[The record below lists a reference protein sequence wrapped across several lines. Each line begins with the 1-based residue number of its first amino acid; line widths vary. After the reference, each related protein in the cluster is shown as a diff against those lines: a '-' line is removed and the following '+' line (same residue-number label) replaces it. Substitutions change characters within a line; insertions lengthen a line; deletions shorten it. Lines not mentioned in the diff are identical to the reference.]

1 MSNQPDF
8 LTIRQLDLENKLIL
22 PTTKLYS
29 QISFKLNALSQ
40 DIHSALIDVHSIV
53 ANAAK
58 QVYEHPVE
66 TLTAWYEQ
74 AVYTGAAIYAQGQT
88 SVLQVYQGWQVKV
101 NLAKEKTGQYL
112 QAFWDNPEQVASA
125 TFEPVTRYV
134 TAITEQSER
143 DWQLFMD
150 SPGQF
155 MMDALAPI
163 TGYLGE
169 LGENAEA
176 VLISSYYALAD
187 LFGLLL
193 AQPASTLQA
202 MYRNTLS
209 ALLDVYFEVISSL
222 MVMV

>member
-1 MSNQPDF
+1 MFNQPDF
-8 LTIRQLDLENKLIL
+8 LIRHQLDLENKLIL

-58 QVYEHPVE
+58 QIYDHPVE

-74 AVYTGAAIYAQGQT
+74 AVHSGAAIYAQGQT
-88 SVLQVYQGWQVKV
+88 SVLPVYQGWQVKV

-112 QAFWDNPEQVASA
+112 QAFWDNPAQVTSA

-143 DWQLFMD
+143 SWQLFMEN
-150 SPGQF
+150 PEQF
-155 MMDALAPI
+155 MMTALAPI
-163 TGYLGE
+163 TGYLSA

-176 VLISSYYALAD
+176 VLVSSYYALAN
-187 LFGLLL
+187 LFSLLI
-193 AQPASTLQA
+193 AQPLATFQA
-202 MYRNTLS
+202 LYRNALS

-222 MVMV
+222 MVMA